1 MLLKKS
7 ADWFEKWC
15 YHLYWNISIINFS
28 VDVNWVFAWLRLV
41 WEAIL
46 HFCTVSSCSL
56 SGSTNGLLI
65 TILDKTLN
73 FRVNFNKKR
82 SMNNQ
87 LVVEENKFKNA
98 ILSVLKCSVLW
109 LWTSIVRMFITLL
122 VLLGLRFFSGYIK
135 LFFLQYS
142 SNALLLL
149 QWKRNFVFIHKSI
162 KHVLRHQFNI
172 TFAWNVISQEK
183 VVLNTRFW

>member
-1 MLLKKS
+1 M
-7 ADWFEKWC
+7 
-15 YHLYWNISIINFS
+15 
-28 VDVNWVFAWLRLV
+28 FAWLRLV

-65 TILDKTLN
+65 TILDKLWILEYILTL
-73 FRVNFNKKR
+73 

-87 LVVEENKFKNA
+87 LDVEEKKFKNA
-98 ILSVLKCSVLW
+98 IVSVLKCSSRLW